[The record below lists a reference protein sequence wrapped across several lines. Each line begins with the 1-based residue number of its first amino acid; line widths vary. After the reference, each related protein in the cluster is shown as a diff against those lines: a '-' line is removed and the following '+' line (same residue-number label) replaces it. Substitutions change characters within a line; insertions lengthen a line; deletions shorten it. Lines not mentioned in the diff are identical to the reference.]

1 MARSHGE
8 KAPNTYIQ
16 HGHWPDATLRP
27 DAPPSAHYAQEL
39 ARRLAA
45 EMRRRPISNRELA
58 RLSGV
63 THPTIGSVLNG
74 DRYADLRTL
83 ASLEVA
89 LGAELYPAGMYQR
102 LRAT

>member
-8 KAPNTYIQ
+8 TAPNTYVQ
-16 HGHWPDATLRP
+16 DGDWPEAILRP
-27 DAPPSAHYAQEL
+27 EAPASAHYAQEL

-58 RLSGV
+58 RVAGV
-63 THPTIGSVLNG
+63 SHPTIGSVLNG

-89 LGAELYPAGMYQR
+89 LGAELYPAGMFQR